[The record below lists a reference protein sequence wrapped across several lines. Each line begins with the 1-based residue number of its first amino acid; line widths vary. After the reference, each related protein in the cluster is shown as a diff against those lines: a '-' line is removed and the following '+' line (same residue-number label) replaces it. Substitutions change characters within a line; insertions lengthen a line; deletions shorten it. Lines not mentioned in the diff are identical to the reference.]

1 MQVRFLGPL
10 GVVTGSCT
18 WMRDTARD
26 WSFLVDCGIQQGE
39 PTQDLWNEANWPF
52 DPKEIK
58 FVILTHAHMDHSG
71 LIPALYR
78 KGFEGPVFCTRET
91 QKLAVELL
99 KDGIL
104 HSELPYAPA
113 DIERVIWRE
122 PGTDQPFGNYL
133 PVDNDLFLQF
143 FRTGHIVGAVS
154 VVVSWGP
161 KGPDQRSIHFSG
173 DIGPG
178 AEDRETL
185 PLLRFR
191 MAPSMTSHYAVVES
205 TYGAVVRTP
214 ERQDAQKRRVALQQ
228 LLDCTLEQNGALV
241 LPAFSIART
250 QDLMFDLHWV
260 VADGNGKYDRMKF
273 VLDSPLARRV
283 HPVILEALNRT
294 ERTYK
299 GKVRPRWLGKQ
310 FFRDLGLDDKNP
322 LDIAEG
328 QAVLRMVFDPAHNN
342 ASQVIAAGNR
352 IARNWRPIF
361 GSAKEARQA
370 RNAEPSGPTVVVSSS
385 GTCDGGPVV
394 QWLSRL
400 LTLDTTTIA
409 MMGHCSPSSV
419 GGKLLS
425 IGHVPLNER
434 VRDTGS
440 LALSDK
446 DSIKVS
452 KIRARICK
460 VEGYSAHADQSDLL
474 NWLVWEREDICNL
487 AAREVFIQHGEDRH
501 RQSLASA
508 LSERAR
514 ARRLVVRTHLPN
526 DAGQWWSL
534 EQTSS
539 TNVVD
544 LDAERARLEKEI
556 LELRSRLN
564 AMG

>member
-18 WMRDTARD
+18 WMRDSAHD

-39 PTQDLWNEANWPF
+39 PTQYLWNEANWPF

-58 FVILTHAHMDHSG
+58 FVILTHAHIDHSG

-78 KGFEGPVFCTRET
+78 KGFTGPVYCTRET
-91 QKLAVELL
+91 QQMAVELL
-99 KDGIL
+99 RDGIR
-104 HSELPYAPA
+104 HSVLPYDTA
-113 DIERVIWRE
+113 DIERVVWRE
-122 PGTDQPFGNYL
+122 PGPEQPFGNYL

-161 KGPDQRSIHFSG
+161 KGPNQRSIHFSG

-178 AEDRETL
+178 AEDKETL

-205 TYGAVVRTP
+205 TYGAVVRAP
-214 ERQDAQKRRVALQQ
+214 EKQGAHQRRQTLRQ
-228 LLDCTLEQNGALV
+228 LLDRALEQNGALV

-260 VADGNGKYDRMKF
+260 VAESNGRFDHINF
-273 VLDSPLARRV
+273 VLDSPLARKV
-283 HPVILEALNRT
+283 HPMMLEAYERT

-310 FFRDLGLDDKNP
+310 FFRDLGLDDKKP
-322 LDIAEG
+322 HDIAEG
-328 QAVLRMVFDPAHNN
+328 QFILKQVFDPACKT
-342 ASQVIAAGNR
+342 APRVVSAGNQ
-352 IARNWRPIF
+352 IAKNWRPIF
-361 GSAKEARQA
+361 SSAKESRQA
-370 RNAEPSGPTVVVSSS
+370 RKEELDGPTVIVTSS

-400 LTLDTTTIA
+400 LHSASTFVALT
-409 MMGHCSPSSV
+409 GHCASGTV

-425 IGHVPLNER
+425 IAHVSLNER
-434 VRDTGS
+434 ARDTSSIALPGQEPVRVRDIQAS
-440 LALSDK
+440 
-446 DSIKVS
+446 
-452 KIRARICK
+452 ICK
-460 VEGYSAHADQSDLL
+460 IEGYSAHADQNALL
-474 NWLVWEREDICNL
+474 SWLVWERDGVCNL
-487 AAREVFIQHGEDRH
+487 AAREVFIQHGEN
-501 RQSLASA
+501 RQRQALASA
-508 LSERAR
+508 LGERAKTR
-514 ARRLVVRTHLPN
+514 QLEVRSHIPDN
-526 DAGQWWSL
+526 PEQWWCL
-534 EQTSS
+534 EQASVS
-539 TNVVD
+539 NVIY
-544 LDAERARLEKEI
+544 LDAERTRLEREI
-556 LELRSRLN
+556 QALQSQLS

>member
-1 MQVRFLGPL
+1 MEVRFLGPL

-39 PTQDLWNEANWPF
+39 PNQALWNEANWPF
-52 DPKEIK
+52 DPAEIK

-78 KGFEGPVFCTRET
+78 KGFKGYVYCTLET
-91 QKLAVELL
+91 QRLAVELW
-99 KDGIL
+99 KDGIR
-104 HSELPYAPA
+104 HSELPYDVAE
-113 DIERVIWRE
+113 IEKVLWRE
-122 PGTDQPFGNYL
+122 PGADQPFGHYL
-133 PVDNDLFLQF
+133 PVDNNLFLQF

-173 DIGPG
+173 DMGPG

-205 TYGAVVRTP
+205 TYGAVVRPP
-214 ERQDAQKRRVALQQ
+214 EIQDPQRRRKALEQ
-228 LLDCTLEQNGALV
+228 LLDRALEQNGALV
-241 LPAFSIART
+241 LPTFSIART

-260 VADGNGKYDRMKF
+260 VAKGNGKYDRMKF
-273 VLDSPLARRV
+273 VLDSPLARSV
-283 HPVILEALNRT
+283 HPAILEAFKKT

-310 FFRDLGLDDKNP
+310 LFRDLGLDDKNTN
-322 LDIAEG
+322 DIEEG
-328 QAVLRMVFDPAHNN
+328 RSVLRMVFDPGYNQGSKA
-342 ASQVIAAGNR
+342 IAAGNQ

-361 GSAKEARQA
+361 GSAKEARQE
-370 RNAEPSGPTVVVSSS
+370 RKAEASGPTVVVTSS

-400 LTLDTTTIA
+400 LSRDTTTIGI
-409 MMGHCSPSSV
+409 MGHCAPSTV

-425 IGHVPLNER
+425 IAHVPLNER
-434 VRDTGS
+434 ARDTSS
-440 LALSDK
+440 LELPDGEC
-446 DSIKVS
+446 IKFAN
-452 KIRARICK
+452 IRANVCK
-460 VEGYSAHADQSDLL
+460 VEGYSAHADQEDLL
-474 NWLVWEREDICNL
+474 KWLIWERGNACNL
-487 AAREVFIQHGEDRH
+487 AAHEVFIQHGENRH
-501 RQSLASA
+501 RQSLAEA
-508 LSERAR
+508 LSKRAKSR
-514 ARRLVVRTHLPN
+514 QLDVHTHLPT
-526 DAGQWWSL
+526 DACQWWNL
-534 EQTSS
+534 EQTKSS
-539 TNVVD
+539 SV
-544 LDAERARLEKEI
+544 LDMDSERTRLEREI
-556 LELRSRLN
+556 RDLQSRLC